1 MRGFIVRSAGRAS
14 SVRDMGWWCKPG
26 KGMWKGAR
34 ISGGHPTLDAGKR
47 PRQRLVRQPQPPTS
61 RCTGTT
67 AAASRVLARR
77 NARGCLCRVKS
88 RAAPSPSRRF
98 PILFDIRPESSKNA
112 VPTQPAFRPASMQV
126 MRPGAMA
133 IMSHQQLV
141 LISTTLGSSRIF
153 LAQQPRRVT
162 LDDLP
167 RPPSPH
173 RVLV

>member
-34 ISGGHPTLDAGKR
+34 ISGGHPSQMRGREAHPATTTTHQPVHKHNSAA
-47 PRQRLVRQPQPPTS
+47 PRVP
-61 RCTGTT
+61 
-67 AAASRVLARR
+67 ARR
-77 NARGCLCRVKS
+77 NAR
-88 RAAPSPSRRF
+88 AAACPREIDNSLGLLTLA
-98 PILFDIRPESSKNA
+98 PISDFLDIRPEGRQNA

-141 LISTTLGSSRIF
+141 LISTILGSFRIF